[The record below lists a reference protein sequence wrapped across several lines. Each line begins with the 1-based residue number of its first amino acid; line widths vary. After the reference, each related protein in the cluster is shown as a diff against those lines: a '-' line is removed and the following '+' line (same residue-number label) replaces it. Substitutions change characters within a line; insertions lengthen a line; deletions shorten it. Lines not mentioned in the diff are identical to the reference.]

1 MTEQVGGALAR
12 VYANALFELAMEKN
26 ALDERLDEVR
36 TLLAVFAGK
45 PGLRP
50 IIESPQVDDERKAAL
65 VRDVFGDRFSRDLR
79 NLVLLLIEK
88 NRPHLLTAILGA
100 FEDRCDEEK
109 GRLQARVTTAVPL
122 ENAEAELLSRG
133 LSEKTRMEIV
143 LDRRVDPE
151 ILGGAVLRFG
161 DYIVDGSL
169 RHRIE
174 RLRDDLLTPSE
185 P

>member
-1 MTEQVGGALAR
+1 MTEKSGGALAR
-12 VYANALFELAMEKN
+12 VYADALFELAAEKH
-26 ALDERLDEVR
+26 AVDERLDEVR
-36 TLLAVFAGK
+36 TLLAVFAGR

-50 IIESPQVDDERKAAL
+50 VLESPKIDGARKAAM
-65 VRDVFGDRFSRDLR
+65 VRDVFGDRFSRDLL

-88 NRPHLLTAILGA
+88 NRPSLLTAILES
-100 FEDRCDEEK
+100 FEDRCDEES

-133 LSEKTRMEIV
+133 LSDKTRMEIV

-151 ILGGAVLRFG
+151 VLGGAVLRFG
-161 DYIVDGSL
+161 DFIVDGSL
-169 RHRIE
+169 KRRLE

-185 P
+185 Q